1 MALLRREPSIILI
14 LRPAPGAIVLREL
27 FCISG
32 RFCRA
37 AVALRF
43 RDLIRHQILKKRRSN
58 MFNRKSFYALNKKDP
73 NAIVYTDADGNL
85 IRLTRDDFSNEEEFL
100 RWKKISDMDYHG
112 EEKVD
117 HLYYDGTLP
126 LESLAEEVIA
136 VPSAE
141 EGYITEIDLSERHL
155 LENLLLEGMGTKL
168 TERQRTRLWLYC
180 INGVT
185 AAEIASFEGI
195 AQQNVSKS
203 IASAKKK
210 LKKFLKNRV

>member
-1 MALLRREPSIILI
+1 
-14 LRPAPGAIVLREL
+14 
-27 FCISG
+27 
-32 RFCRA
+32 
-37 AVALRF
+37 
-43 RDLIRHQILKKRRSN
+43 
-58 MFNRKSFYALNKKDP
+58 MFNRKSIYALNKKDP
-73 NAIVYTDADGNL
+73 NAIVYTDVDGNL
-85 IRLTRDDFSNEEEFL
+85 IRLTRDDFSNEEDFL

>member
-1 MALLRREPSIILI
+1 MLWDEPKIFFLERRYFFSIILSEF
-14 LRPAPGAIVLREL
+14 LKNR
-27 FCISG
+27 
-32 RFCRA
+32 
-37 AVALRF
+37 VAL
-43 RDLIRHQILKKRRSN
+43 H
-58 MFNRKSFYALNKKDP
+58 
-73 NAIVYTDADGNL
+73 
-85 IRLTRDDFSNEEEFL
+85 L

>member
-1 MALLRREPSIILI
+1 MTGIFWI
-14 LRPAPGAIVLREL
+14 
-27 FCISG
+27 
-32 RFCRA
+32 
-37 AVALRF
+37 
-43 RDLIRHQILKKRRSN
+43 
-58 MFNRKSFYALNKKDP
+58 
-73 NAIVYTDADGNL
+73 
-85 IRLTRDDFSNEEEFL
+85 
-100 RWKKISDMDYHG
+100 DYHG